1 METLLCEDKCL
12 QRQQGRERA
21 RGRRRQH
28 MSSLSDTIQ
37 YIYICTHGAMHVVF
51 AGMRTFSDI
60 KLYMLILFYFILNH
74 VIVIVPVQYATS
86 YLYDMI

>member
-1 METLLCEDKCL
+1 
-12 QRQQGRERA
+12 
-21 RGRRRQH
+21 
-28 MSSLSDTIQ
+28 
-37 YIYICTHGAMHVVF
+37 MHVVF